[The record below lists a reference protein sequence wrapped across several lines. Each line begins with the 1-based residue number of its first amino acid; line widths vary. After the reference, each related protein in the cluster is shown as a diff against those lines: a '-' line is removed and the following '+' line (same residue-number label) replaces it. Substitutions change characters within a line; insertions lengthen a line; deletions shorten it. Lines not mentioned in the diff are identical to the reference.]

1 MVCSM
6 CDPGEANRSTSL
18 GRPERRA
25 ERLTNAWVKHYLK
38 RAEICKEGS
47 SNLVLDP
54 HSMTTSAG
62 ATPLLAMQGI
72 GKSFPGV
79 RALSGVSF
87 DVRAGEVHALVGEN
101 GAGKST
107 LMKIL
112 AGAYIAD
119 EGEIRLD
126 GSPVRFNAPEDAL
139 AAGIVTIYQELNL
152 IPALSVG
159 ENVFLG
165 DEPRLGNSQ
174 VIDWAAVHR
183 RSAELLA
190 RVGVEL
196 DTRVRVDSLGVGRQ
210 QLVEVAKALHRTPRL
225 IVMDEPTASLGLA
238 EIEELFRV
246 IRGLRARGVSIVYIS
261 HRLDEIFAVCDR
273 VTVMRDGTV
282 VDTRTVAESNVETLV
297 RMMVGRTL
305 ERALR
310 APKAA
315 TERAELLRVSGLT
328 RRGAFEDISF
338 SVRRGEIYG
347 LGGVVGAGR
356 TEVARAVFG
365 ADRIDAGEIAIEG
378 RTVRI
383 TSPREAVRN
392 GIAMLSE
399 DRKAEGL
406 VLGLTVRENIALTVL
421 DRLARAFGFIPR
433 AAERG
438 LADSFIA
445 GLRIRTPSAEQ
456 LAVNLSGGNQQ
467 KVVLAKWLAV
477 KPKLLI
483 FDEPTRGVDVG
494 AKAEIYTLIREL
506 VANGMAVIVIS
517 SELPELLSLSDRIG
531 VLKRGRMVAELDAA
545 TTDEATILAYAA
557 AGQTA

>member
-1 MVCSM
+1 M
-6 CDPGEANRSTSL
+6 E
-18 GRPERRA
+18 
-25 ERLTNAWVKHYLK
+25 
-38 RAEICKEGS
+38 
-47 SNLVLDP
+47 
-54 HSMTTSAG
+54 
-62 ATPLLAMQGI
+62 GI
-72 GKSFPGV
+72 GKTFPGV
-79 RALSGVSF
+79 RALDGVNF
-87 DVRAGEVHALVGEN
+87 DVVAGEVHALVGEN

-107 LMKIL
+107 LMKVL
-112 AGAYIAD
+112 AGAYAAD

-126 GSPVRFNAPEDAL
+126 GRPIRFGGPQDAL

-159 ENVFLG
+159 ENIFLG
-165 DEPRLGNSQ
+165 DEPLLGNSPA
-174 VIDWAAVHR
+174 IDWPAVHR

-196 DTRVRVDSLGVGRQ
+196 DTRVAVNSLGVGRQ

-238 EIEELFRV
+238 EIDELFRV
-246 IRGLRARGVSIVYIS
+246 IRELRARGVSIVYIS
-261 HRLDEIFAVCDR
+261 HRLDEIFAICDR

-282 VDTRTVAESNVETLV
+282 VDTRTVAGSNIETLV
-297 RMMVGRTL
+297 QMMVGRTL

-315 TERAELLRVSGLT
+315 TESAELLRVTGLT
-328 RRGAFEDISF
+328 RRGVFEDVSF

-356 TEVARAVFG
+356 TEVARAIFG
-365 ADRIDAGEIAIEG
+365 ADPIDAGEITIDG
-378 RTVRI
+378 RAVRI

-406 VLGLTVRENIALTVL
+406 VLGLPVRENIALTVL
-421 DRLARAFGFIPR
+421 DRMARAFGFIPPAPER
-433 AAERG
+433 A
-438 LADSFIA
+438 LAQEFIRS
-445 GLRIRTPSAEQ
+445 LHIRTPSAEQ
-456 LAVNLSGGNQQ
+456 LVVNLSGGNQQ

-531 VLKRGRMVAELDAA
+531 VLKRGRMVVEVDAA

>member
-1 MVCSM
+1 
-6 CDPGEANRSTSL
+6 
-18 GRPERRA
+18 
-25 ERLTNAWVKHYLK
+25 
-38 RAEICKEGS
+38 
-47 SNLVLDP
+47 
-54 HSMTTSAG
+54 MTTSAT
-62 ATPLLAMQGI
+62 ASPLLVMQGI

-79 RALSGVSF
+79 RALSGVNF

-112 AGAYIAD
+112 AGAYGAD
-119 EGEIRLD
+119 EGVIRLD
-126 GSPVRFNAPEDAL
+126 GSPVHFGGPQDAL

-159 ENVFLG
+159 ENIFLG
-165 DEPRLGNSQ
+165 DEPRVGTLPM
-174 VIDWAAVHR
+174 IDWPAVHR

-196 DTRVRVDSLGVGRQ
+196 DTHVAVRSLGVGKQ

-225 IVMDEPTASLGLA
+225 IVMDEPTAALGLA
-238 EIEELFRV
+238 EIDELFRV
-246 IRGLRARGVSIVYIS
+246 IRELRARGVSIVYIS

-282 VDTRTVAESNVETLV
+282 VDTCAVAGSSVGTLV
-297 RMMVGRTL
+297 QMMVGRTL

-310 APKAA
+310 AANPATKA
-315 TERAELLRVSGLT
+315 AELLRVTGLT
-328 RRGAFEDISF
+328 RRGAFEDVTF

-356 TEVARAVFG
+356 TEVARAIFG
-365 ADRIDAGEIAIEG
+365 ADPIDGGEIAIEG
-378 RTVRI
+378 RIVRI
-383 TSPREAVRN
+383 TSPRDAVRN
-392 GIAMLSE
+392 GIAMLTE

-406 VLGLTVRENIALTVL
+406 VLGLSVRENVALTVL
-421 DRLARAFGFIPR
+421 DRIAQALGFVPPGKERMLAQGFITS
-433 AAERG
+433 
-438 LADSFIA
+438 LH
-445 GLRIRTPSAEQ
+445 IRTPSADQ
-456 LAVNLSGGNQQ
+456 LVVNLSGGNQQ

>member
-1 MVCSM
+1 MTATG
-6 CDPGEANRSTSL
+6 D
-18 GRPERRA
+18 GRP
-25 ERLTNAWVKHYLK
+25 
-38 RAEICKEGS
+38 
-47 SNLVLDP
+47 
-54 HSMTTSAG
+54 
-62 ATPLLAMQGI
+62 LLEMRGI
-72 GKSFPGV
+72 GKTFPGV
-79 RALSGVSF
+79 RALGSVNF
-87 DVRAGEVHALVGEN
+87 DVLPGEVHALVGEN

-107 LMKIL
+107 LMKVL
-112 AGAYIAD
+112 AGAYAAD
-119 EGEIRLD
+119 EGAILLD
-126 GSPVRFNAPEDAL
+126 GVPVRFAGPQDAL

-159 ENVFLG
+159 ENIFLG
-165 DEPRLGNSQ
+165 DEPQ
-174 VIDWAAVHR
+174 VGRSPMIDWPAVHR

-196 DTRVRVDSLGVGRQ
+196 DTHLPVQSLGVGRQ

-225 IVMDEPTASLGLA
+225 IVMDEPTAALGLA
-238 EIEELFRV
+238 EIDELFRV
-246 IRGLRARGVSIVYIS
+246 IRELRARGVSIVYIS

-282 VDTRTVAESNVETLV
+282 VDTCAVAGSNVEMLV
-297 RMMVGRTL
+297 QMMVGRTL

-310 APKAA
+310 APNPASQA
-315 TERAELLRVSGLT
+315 AELLRVTGLT
-328 RRGAFEDISF
+328 RRGAFEDVTF

-356 TEVARAVFG
+356 TEVARAIFG
-365 ADRIDAGEIAIEG
+365 ADPIDAGEIAIDG
-378 RTVRI
+378 RAVRI
-383 TSPREAVRN
+383 TSPRDAVHN
-392 GIAMLSE
+392 GIAMLTE

-406 VLGLTVRENIALTVL
+406 VLGLPVRENVALTVL
-421 DRLARAFGFIPR
+421 DRMARAFGFIPPG
-433 AAERG
+433 AERA
-438 LADSFIA
+438 LAQRFITS
-445 GLRIRTPSAEQ
+445 LHIRTPSAEQ
-456 LAVNLSGGNQQ
+456 LTVNLSGGNQQ

-531 VLKRGRMVAELDAA
+531 ILKRGRMVAELAAA

>member
-1 MVCSM
+1 M
-6 CDPGEANRSTSL
+6 
-18 GRPERRA
+18 
-25 ERLTNAWVKHYLK
+25 
-38 RAEICKEGS
+38 
-47 SNLVLDP
+47 
-54 HSMTTSAG
+54 SASVP
-62 ATPLLAMQGI
+62 PLLEMSGI

-79 RALSGVSF
+79 RALGGVNF

-112 AGAYIAD
+112 AGAYTAD
-119 EGEIRLD
+119 EGEIRLN
-126 GSPVRFNAPEDAL
+126 GAAVRFSAPDDAF

-159 ENVFLG
+159 ENIFLG
-165 DEPRLGNSQ
+165 DEPRVGASPM
-174 VIDWAAVHR
+174 IDWPGVHR

-190 RVGVEL
+190 RVGVTL
-196 DTRVRVDSLGVGRQ
+196 DTRVLVQSLGVGKQ

-238 EIEELFRV
+238 EIDELFRV
-246 IRGLRARGVSIVYIS
+246 IRELRASGVSIVYIS
-261 HRLDEIFAVCDR
+261 HRLDEVFAICDR

-282 VDTRTVAESNVETLV
+282 VDTRAVAESDVDTLV
-297 RMMVGRTL
+297 RMMVGRSL

-310 APKAA
+310 APNPAVE
-315 TERAELLRVSGLT
+315 TAELLKISGLT
-328 RRGAFEDISF
+328 RKGAFEDVSF
-338 SVRRGEIYG
+338 NVRRGEIYG

-356 TEVARAVFG
+356 TEVARAIFG
-365 ADRIDAGEIAIEG
+365 ADPIDGGEITIDG
-378 RTVRI
+378 RAVRM

-392 GIAMLSE
+392 GVAMLTE

-406 VLGLTVRENIALTVL
+406 VLGLPVRENIALTVL
-421 DRLARAFGFIPR
+421 DRLARLFGFIPP
-433 AAERG
+433 ASERE
-438 LADSFIA
+438 LAQRFITS
-445 GLRIRTPSAEQ
+445 LRIRTPGSEQ
-456 LAVNLSGGNQQ
+456 LVVNLSGGNQQ

-506 VANGMAVIVIS
+506 VATGMAVIVIS

-531 VLKRGRMVAELDAA
+531 VLRRGRIVAELDAA

-557 AGQTA
+557 AGQIA

>member
-1 MVCSM
+1 M
-6 CDPGEANRSTSL
+6 
-18 GRPERRA
+18 RA
-25 ERLTNAWVKHYLK
+25 IA
-38 RAEICKEGS
+38 
-47 SNLVLDP
+47 
-54 HSMTTSAG
+54 
-62 ATPLLAMQGI
+62 
-72 GKSFPGV
+72 KSFPGV
-79 RALSGVSF
+79 RALRGVDFS
-87 DVRAGEVHALVGEN
+87 VEVGEIHALVGEN

-112 AGAYIAD
+112 AGAYVAD

-126 GSPVRFNAPEDAL
+126 GRTVAFHAPEEAL
-139 AAGIVTIYQELNL
+139 AAGVVTIYQELNL

-165 DEPRLGNSQ
+165 DEPLVGPSP

-183 RSAELLA
+183 RSGELLA
-190 RVGVEL
+190 KVGVDL
-196 DTRVRVDSLGVGRQ
+196 DTRLPVASLGVGKQ

-238 EIEELFRV
+238 EIDELFRV
-246 IRGLRARGVSIVYIS
+246 IRELRARGVSIVYIS
-261 HRLDEIFAVCDR
+261 HRLDEIFSICDR
-273 VTVMRDGTV
+273 VTVMRDGAV
-282 VDTRTVAESNVETLV
+282 VDTRRVADSDVNTLV
-297 RMMVGRTL
+297 EMMVGRTL

-310 APKAA
+310 APNPQPENIEA
-315 TERAELLRVSGLT
+315 LRVRGLT
-328 RRGAFEDISF
+328 RRGAFEDVSF

-356 TEVARAVFG
+356 TEIARAIFG
-365 ADRIDAGEIAIEG
+365 ADPIDAGEILVDT
-378 RTVRI
+378 RLVRI
-383 TSPREAVRN
+383 GSPRDAVRS
-392 GIAMLSE
+392 GIAMLTE

-406 VLGLTVRENIALTVL
+406 VLGLPVRQNITLTVL
-421 DRLARAFGFIPR
+421 DRLARAFGFIPPAR
-433 AAERG
+433 EAQ
-438 LADSFIA
+438 LAQTFITS
-445 GLRIRTPSAEQ
+445 LRIRTPGGEQ

-477 KPKLLI
+477 KPKVLI

-506 VANGMAVIVIS
+506 VAQGMAVIVIS

-531 VLKRGRMVAELDAA
+531 IVKRGRIVAELDAA

-557 AGQTA
+557 GGKVA

>member
-1 MVCSM
+1 MTAVA
-6 CDPGEANRSTSL
+6 EAS
-18 GRPERRA
+18 
-25 ERLTNAWVKHYLK
+25 
-38 RAEICKEGS
+38 
-47 SNLVLDP
+47 
-54 HSMTTSAG
+54 
-62 ATPLLAMQGI
+62 PLLEMRSI

-79 RALSGVSF
+79 RALRRVDF
-87 DVRAGEVHALVGEN
+87 AVAAGEVHALVGEN

-112 AGAYIAD
+112 AGAYLAD

-126 GSPVRFNAPEDAL
+126 GRPVRFAAPQEAL
-139 AAGIVTIYQELNL
+139 AAGVVTIYQELNL

-165 DEPRLGNSQ
+165 DEPHVGTSP

-183 RSAELLA
+183 RSGELLA
-190 RVGVEL
+190 KVGVEL
-196 DTRVRVDSLGVGRQ
+196 DTRVAVNSLGVGRQ

-238 EIEELFRV
+238 EIDELFRV
-246 IRGLRARGVSIVYIS
+246 IRELRGRGVSIVYIS

-282 VDTRTVAESNVETLV
+282 VDTRRVADSDVETLV
-297 RMMVGRTL
+297 QMMVGRKL
-305 ERALR
+305 ARALR
-310 APKAA
+310 APNPAA
-315 TERAELLRVSGLT
+315 GRAELLRVTGLT
-328 RRGAFEDISF
+328 RRGAFEDVSF
-338 SVRRGEIYG
+338 SVRQGEIYG

-356 TEVARAVFG
+356 TEVARAIFG
-365 ADRIDAGEIAIEG
+365 ADPIDAGEIAIDG
-378 RTVRI
+378 QPVRI
-383 TSPREAVRN
+383 GSPRDAVRN
-392 GIAMLSE
+392 GIAMLTE

-406 VLGLTVRENIALTVL
+406 VLGLSVAQNIALTVL
-421 DRLARAFGFIPR
+421 DRIARALGFIPPAR
-433 AAERG
+433 ESA
-438 LADSFIA
+438 LAQRFITS
-445 GLRIRTPSAEQ
+445 LHIRTPGSEQ
-456 LAVNLSGGNQQ
+456 LAINLSGGNQQ

-506 VANGMAVIVIS
+506 VAEGMAVIVIS

-531 VLKRGRMVAELDAA
+531 VLKRGRIVAELDAA
-545 TTDEATILAYAA
+545 ATDEATVLAYAA
-557 AGQTA
+557 GGKAT